1 MKKFLLLIA
10 LIGITLG
17 AVAQEETNLPQK
29 GDFSVELGFNPFGNN
44 FESFRL
50 EGGMIRARH
59 FITDKTALRVG
70 LGLQYA
76 LVTDGKVG
84 GNNVH
89 ATEFGLGLGYEWH
102 WFPHRKIDLY
112 AGPSLGFALL
122 HSDRYWGEFDKYKED
137 YMNTDED
144 KNWDYYKFSFEVG
157 TGINYYLVKGLYLG
171 AEFGLLVNHI
181 RYRDFQ
187 EGVDGPNAT
196 TISFEACPSILV
208 GWKF

>member
-10 LIGITLG
+10 LIGMTLG

-59 FITDKTALRVG
+59 FITDKTALKVG
-70 LGLQYA
+70 LGLQYM
-76 LVTDGKVG
+76 LLDDEYDDNTM
-84 GNNVH
+84 H
-89 ATEFGLGLGYEWH
+89 ATVAGLALGFEGH

-112 AGPSLGFALL
+112 AGPSLGFAIR
-122 HSDRYWGEFDKYKED
+122 HSSRDWKEA
-137 YMNTDED
+137 DE
-144 KNWDYYKFSFEVG
+144 NGDYYKFSFEVG

>member
-1 MKKFLLLIA
+1 MKKVLLFIA
-10 LIGITLG
+10 LIGMTVG
-17 AVAQEETNLPQK
+17 AVAQEDTNLPQK

-59 FITDKTALRVG
+59 FISNKTAIRIG

-76 LVTDGKVG
+76 LIDDGDAG
-84 GNNVH
+84 GDNMH
-89 ATEFGLGLGYEWH
+89 ATVAGVALGWEGH
-102 WFPHRKIDLY
+102 WYPSNKIDLY
-112 AGPSLGFALL
+112 AGPSVGFGIR
-122 HSDRYWGEFDKYKED
+122 HSSREWQEANENGDD
-137 YMNTDED
+137 
-144 KNWDYYKFSFEVG
+144 YKFSFEAG
-157 TGINYYLVKGLYLG
+157 TGINYYVVKGLYLG

-187 EGVDGPNAT
+187 EGEDGPHAT

>member
-10 LIGITLG
+10 LIGMTLG

-50 EGGMIRARH
+50 TM
-59 FITDKTALRVG
+59 
-70 LGLQYA
+70 
-76 LVTDGKVG
+76 
-84 GNNVH
+84 H
-89 ATEFGLGLGYEWH
+89 ATVAGLALGFEGH

-112 AGPSLGFALL
+112 AGPSLGFAIR
-122 HSDRYWGEFDKYKED
+122 HSSRDWKEA
-137 YMNTDED
+137 DE
-144 KNWDYYKFSFEVG
+144 NGDYYKFSFEVG

>member
-1 MKKFLLLIA
+1 MKKILLFIA
-10 LIGITLG
+10 LIGMTL
-17 AVAQEETNLPQK
+17 AASAQEDTNLPQK
-29 GDFSVELGFNPFGNN
+29 GDFSVELGFNPFGSS

-70 LGLQYA
+70 VGLQYT
-76 LVTDGKVG
+76 LLNDGNTG
-84 GNNVH
+84 GNSMH
-89 ATEFGLGLGYEWH
+89 ATVAGLALGFEGH
-102 WFPHRKIDLY
+102 WFPHHKIDLY
-112 AGPSLGFALL
+112 AGPSLGFSIR
-122 HSDRYWGEFDKYKED
+122 HSSRDWEEAGE
-137 YMNTDED
+137 NG
-144 KNWDYYKFSFEVG
+144 DYYKYSFEAG
-157 TGINYYLVKGLYLG
+157 TGINFYLVKGLYLG

-181 RYRDFQ
+181 RYRNFQ